1 MLNFQACLINVKFD
15 KENRNVLR
23 FSTREAQQK
32 YFDCASLFVDAPF
45 VNFNAGSLID
55 TSITYEVEEG
65 ASINDILSK
74 NYCII
79 KDNTPNATLQ
89 YYYYHVENAMQDSG
103 RQIKVRLKLDI
114 FQTYYIDADFT
125 PCHINRAHLNRFV
138 AVDQN
143 NVAFDGN
150 LTSKLFEGEDVKNFP
165 KRLKS
170 RQTFALM
177 PDRFG
182 GELVPSEISSINLTF
197 CDDYLIGWA
206 YVFLNRSIL
215 DAQFTGTGFPTKAR
229 TMREGAE
236 GNRFVL
242 PYVCLCFPLLRDL
255 SSINIDMQRRY
266 SLTYSWDFNTFVSGV
281 LSQIESYILDVKIS
295 QTPPFPNFNY
305 FDQYAIKN
313 AVTTSGVHT
322 LTIEDMASN
331 EHTNNIYGEFFALGK
346 SDNESGYMAYIV
358 YQHDIGVRDTTY
370 KYFLKTG
377 MNSRTMTTPL
387 IYKFAKTEIIGS
399 PKNKL
404 FNPKLLSQ
412 SFTELRIG
420 QGLGAP
426 QIYDPQK
433 MNTNQI
439 LVAWRESIVPAIMRI
454 YIAALNNDLDND
466 ENNIYNSE
474 TFKSLVGANI
484 AQDTSFP
491 YSINQLE
498 QFLANNKNFYLQN
511 TINRASNVAQ
521 GALGIGLNLAAGNYG
536 AAASSAAGMVGGL
549 ISSKINE
556 QLTTDNMANAPEAYK
571 NIDGN
576 PLLPMAIN
584 DDRTYIE
591 IWQAL
596 DNEMEI
602 ANDYM
607 ALYGFTTNLIGKI
620 KDFDNVRK
628 YYNYIAADI
637 EEIEGV
643 SISNAVHDAF
653 KQAFARGVRFWN
665 VDTFEYDQE
674 NYENWLEEEQNA

>member
-1 MLNFQACLINVKFD
+1 MLKFQARLINVKFD

-23 FSTREAQQK
+23 FSTREEQQK

-45 VNFNAGSLID
+45 VNFNAGSLLD
-55 TSITYEVEEG
+55 TSIIYEVKDGE
-65 ASINDILSK
+65 SINDILSK

-79 KDNTPNATLQ
+79 KDNTPNATLP
-89 YYYYHVENAMQDSG
+89 YYYYHVENSVQDSG
-103 RQIKVRLKLDI
+103 RQIKVRLRLDI

-138 AVDQN
+138 EVDQN
-143 NVAFDGN
+143 NVAFDGT
-150 LTSKLFEGEDVKNFP
+150 LESKLFEGEDVKNFP

-182 GELVPSEISSINLTF
+182 GGLEVSEISPTNLTF
-197 CDDYLIGWA
+197 CDNYLIGWA

-215 DAQFTGTGFPTKAR
+215 SAEFTGSGFPTKAR
-229 TMREGAE
+229 AMREGAE

-255 SSINIDMQRRY
+255 SSINIDMQRRF
-266 SLTYSWDFNTFVSGV
+266 SLTYGWNFNSFVSGV
-281 LSQIESYILDVKIS
+281 LSQIETYILDVKIS
-295 QTPPFPNFNY
+295 QTPPFPNFNF
-305 FDQYAIKN
+305 FDQYAIKD
-313 AVTTSGVHT
+313 AVESGGTHV
-322 LTIEDMASN
+322 LTIEDISDKEHTSN
-331 EHTNNIYGEFFALGK
+331 EYGEFFALGK
-346 SDNESGYMAYIV
+346 SDNQSGYMAYIV
-358 YQHDIGVRDTTY
+358 YQHDIGVSDTTY
-370 KYFLKTG
+370 KYFLKNG
-377 MNSRTMTTPL
+377 MNSRTLTTKL
-387 IYKFAKTEIIGS
+387 TYQFTKSDIVGS
-399 PKNKL
+399 QKNKQ

-433 MNTNQI
+433 MNTNKV

-454 YIAALNNDLDND
+454 YIGALNNDLDND
-466 ENNIYNSE
+466 EKNIYNSE

-484 AQDTSFP
+484 SQDTSFP

-511 TINRASNVAQ
+511 TINRISNVAQ
-521 GALGIGLNLAAGNYG
+521 GALGVGLNIATGNLG
-536 AAASSAAGMVGGL
+536 AAVSSGAGVVGGL

-556 QLTTDNMANAPEAYK
+556 RLTTDNMANAPETYK

-607 ALYGFTTNLIGKI
+607 DQYGFTTNLIGKI

-628 YYNYIAADI
+628 YHNYISADI

-653 KQAFARGVRFWN
+653 KQAFSRGVRFWN
-665 VDTFEYDQE
+665 VDTFTYDQE

>member
-1 MLNFQACLINVKFD
+1 MLNFQARLINVKFD

-45 VNFNAGSLID
+45 VNFNAGSLLD
-55 TSITYEVEEG
+55 TSIVYEVEEG

-79 KDNTPNATLQ
+79 KDNTPNATLP
-89 YYYYHVENAMQDSG
+89 YYYYHVESTMQDSG
-103 RQIKVRLKLDI
+103 RQIKVRLRLDI
-114 FQTYYIDADFT
+114 FQTYYIDTDFT

-138 AVDQN
+138 AVDQDH
-143 NVAFDGN
+143 VAFDGN
-150 LTSKLFEGEDVKNFP
+150 LTSKLFEGEDIKNFP

-182 GELVPSEISSINLTF
+182 GGIVPSEISQTNLTF
-197 CDDYLIGWA
+197 CDNYLIGWA
-206 YVFLNRSIL
+206 YVFLNSSIL
-215 DAQFTGTGFPTKAR
+215 NVQFTGTGFPTRAR

-255 SSINIDMQRRY
+255 SSISVDMQRRY
-266 SLTYSWDFNTFVSGV
+266 SLTYTWDFNTFVSGV

-295 QTPPFPNFNY
+295 QTPPFPNFSY
-305 FDQYAIKN
+305 FDRYTIKN
-313 AVTTSGVHT
+313 AVDTAGTHT
-322 LTIEDMASN
+322 LTIEDIATA
-331 EHTNNIYGEFFALGK
+331 EHANNVYGEFFALGK
-346 SDNESGYMAYIV
+346 SDNQSGYMAYIV
-358 YQHDIGVRDTTY
+358 YQHDIGVSDTTY
-370 KYFLKTG
+370 KYSLKSG

-387 IYKFAKTEIIGS
+387 TYQFAKSDIIGS
-399 PKNKL
+399 KKDKQ

-412 SFTELRIG
+412 SFTELRVG

-433 MNTNQI
+433 MNTNKV

-454 YIAALNNDLDND
+454 YIGALNNDLNND

-511 TINRASNVAQ
+511 TLNRATNFVQGLKLSSGNV
-521 GALGIGLNLAAGNYG
+521 GAIANNALSGIGD
-536 AAASSAAGMVGGL
+536 L

-643 SISNAVHDAF
+643 SISNAVYDAF

-674 NYENWLEEEQNA
+674 NYENWLEEEQNV